1 MKRLALAALG
11 LTLLIAP
18 AHAQPAGASDAG
30 ASDMALR
37 EFAPVKVWPGTPPLA
52 PNWPGAA
59 PMPVAEQTIATPGDP
74 WSEQL
79 WNVTMPTYQPFLPP
93 AGKGNGAGVIVAP
106 GGGFRFL
113 SIEKEGRAVARWL
126 ADHGIAAF
134 LLRYRTIARL
144 PGETVEGMRTRI
156 NADPRFD
163 DGVKGA
169 PAAADGAQ
177 ALKAIRARAAEYG
190 IDSHRVGVVGFSAGG
205 HVAGMMALAADA
217 KDRPDFAGLIYGMP
231 FVTKLPPLPRAN
243 LPYPPGTPAEVWLRP
258 APTPAP
264 GRLPPLFMVMAQD
277 DTAAGEGVRRFYQT
291 LYDADYRPEL
301 HIYATGGHGFGMKPQ
316 GNTADL
322 WMEQFHAWMAG
333 EGKLKGPVVK

>member
-1 MKRLALAALG
+1 MRRFLALAVAAVALAQG
-11 LTLLIAP
+11 PAIAAP
-18 AHAQPAGASDAG
+18 D
-30 ASDMALR
+30 LR
-37 EFAPVKVWPGTPPLA
+37 ELAPVKVWSGTPPLPA
-52 PNWPGAA
+52 DWPGTA
-59 PMPVAEQTIATPGDP
+59 PAPVAEQTIATPGDP
-74 WSEQL
+74 WAEQL
-79 WNVTMPTYQPFLPP
+79 WNVTLPTYQPFLPP
-93 AGKGNGAGVIVAP
+93 AGKANGAGVIVAP

-144 PGETVEGMRTRI
+144 PGETVEGMRNRI

-163 DGVKGA
+163 DGVKGT
-169 PAAADGAQ
+169 PAAADGTQ
-177 ALKAIRARAAEYG
+177 ALKDIRARAAEYG
-190 IDSHRVGVVGFSAGG
+190 IDPHRIGVVGFSAGG
-205 HVAGMMALAADA
+205 HVAGMMALEADE

-231 FVTKLPPLPRAN
+231 FVTKLPALPQAN
-243 LPYPPGTPAEVWLRP
+243 LPYPPGTPAQVWLRP

-264 GRLPPLFMVMAQD
+264 GRLPPLFMVMAQN
-277 DTAAGEGVRRFYQT
+277 DTAAGEGFRRFYQT

-333 EGKLKGPVVK
+333 EGKLKGTLVK